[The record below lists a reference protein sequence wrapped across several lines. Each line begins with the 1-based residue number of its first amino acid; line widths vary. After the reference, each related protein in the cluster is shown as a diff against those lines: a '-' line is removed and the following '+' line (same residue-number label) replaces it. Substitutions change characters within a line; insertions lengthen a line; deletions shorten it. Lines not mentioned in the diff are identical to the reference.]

1 LEKKRL
7 CKLMPA
13 AIGSLVLGAMA
24 LSLALGASTAV
35 PQFRLKDTL
44 GGLHTPEEWAGKKAV
59 LLFFVISDCPVGNS
73 YVPEMNRIRQDY
85 ESRGV
90 AVYAVQADPTTSEA
104 EVVRYAQEYRY
115 TFPLLL
121 DPRQTLVN
129 FTGASVTPEAAIL
142 TPDGKLRY
150 LGRIDNR
157 VADFGKQRLQATEL
171 DVRDALNA
179 VLAGKPVAQ
188 ATTKAIGCAINR
200 VK

>member
-1 LEKKRL
+1 MSRKPI
-7 CKLMPA
+7 PA
-13 AIGSLVLGAMA
+13 AVGSLVLGAIL
-24 LSLALGASTAV
+24 LSPIFGASAPM
-35 PQFRLKDTL
+35 PQFRLKDTR
-44 GGLHTPEEWAGKKAV
+44 GGLRTPEEWAGKKAV
-59 LLFFVISDCPVGNS
+59 LLFFVIADCPVGNS

-90 AVYAVQADPTTSEA
+90 AVYAVQSDPTTSEA
-104 EVVRYAQEYRY
+104 EVIHYAQEYGY

-129 FTGASVTPEAAIL
+129 LTGASVTPEAAIL

-179 VLAGKPVAQ
+179 VLAGKPVAH
-188 ATTKAIGCAINR
+188 ATTKAIGCSINR